1 MISCFYFS
9 TTILWSLLKARI
21 NKPLKITNVNDLIIT
36 MKINL
41 NQLEQQKFEHLLD
54 TKEINISLADMYLD
68 YLENNPYSIDGN
80 AIKSMHATSNDY
92 AFFLCLMNVLE
103 IDLSDKENMN
113 IATNNILPGIKEL
126 DAKKYENN
134 EYYKEIKVNDEKYKD
149 LELKTLSYEPFEGFS
164 SSDLT
169 INQDNYYKE
178 TTNIGFFNQKFDYLA
193 ILQNNEIWMSITPNE
208 IETMKDPIAKAS
220 GNIVTFGLGLGY
232 FAYMTSLKNDVKSIT
247 IIDNNQNL
255 IDLFK
260 TKILPQFKYQE
271 KIKIINADAIN
282 FLTSSNMSKFDYA
295 FIDLWHNPNDGID
308 LYLNFKSKEKNYTH
322 TTFTYWL
329 ETGILA
335 LLRRCLISLIDEEI
349 QGSTDS
355 DYEKSEIETDTIIN
369 KLHFYLSDYKIN
381 SYEDIK
387 KLLSDES
394 LKSIANNLYN

>member
-1 MISCFYFS
+1 
-9 TTILWSLLKARI
+9 
-21 NKPLKITNVNDLIIT
+21 

-68 YLENNPYSIDGN
+68 YLENNPYSIDDN

-208 IETMKDPIAKAS
+208 IETMKDPIAKAN

-387 KLLSDES
+387 KLLTDES